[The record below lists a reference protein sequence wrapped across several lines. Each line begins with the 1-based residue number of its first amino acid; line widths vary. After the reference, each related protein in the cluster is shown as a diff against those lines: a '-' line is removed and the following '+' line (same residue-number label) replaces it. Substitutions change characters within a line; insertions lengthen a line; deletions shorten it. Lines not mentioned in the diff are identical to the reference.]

1 MKLLSDLKKYILISS
16 FDISKPEPETRK
28 ESCIPG
34 KTTEEEIWSIKV
46 CYCSVQTFVLILD
59 MSYLMFIFL
68 HHLLAY
74 IRKFDKFR

>member
-34 KTTEEEIWSIKV
+34 KTTEEEIWTIKV

-59 MSYLMFIFL
+59 MLQPYLMFFFTSFTCL
-68 HHLLAY
+68 Y
-74 IRKFDKFR
+74 